1 MCLRGA
7 SAVSDILNRH
17 PTWKLRALVVWE
29 TIRGADS
36 LGPPPGTYVRIPDRR
51 VRQFWD
57 RDLILSNRIVRDAR
71 ANPKLL
77 PANETLNDATI
88 IWDAAAV
95 FPRGARWDHDLPRP
109 AYYGRPV
116 AAVTIELERSLT
128 AETKGR

>member
-17 PTWKLRALVVWE
+17 PNWKLRVLVVWE

-57 RDLILSNRIVRDAR
+57 RSLILSDRMVRDAR

-77 PANETLNDATI
+77 PANEPLNDGTI
-88 IWDAAAV
+88 LWDAAAV
-95 FPRGARWDHDLPRP
+95 FPRGARWDRELPRP
-109 AYYGRPV
+109 VYYGRPV
-116 AAVTIELERSLT
+116 AAVTIELERSL
-128 AETKGR
+128 A